1 MGPLGFFSTRAPE
14 FVPPANFVGSKTDA
28 AKCPP
33 RANTTAH
40 GLAPSRSA
48 LNDATAVSASSLG
61 ASFREVSSRTHRQ
74 TAYAASP
81 ASSLKM
87 IWAPP
92 CSAPRTAANAP
103 LPPLTPA
110 SPPPS
115 SESESESE
123 SESSDPEMEETS
135 SPPPCAIMASNSS
148 SVSGARPC
156 LRRLAL
162 YLPRSDLRASR
173 CSRAEAKPWSRQAS
187 MRPTRGPRAA
197 PATSSNG
204 SSPARCEGLAPC
216 GPVASSSSSSS
227 SPGRRSATGAPRR
240 LSTRVGA
247 GAAHIVLIAAEGGGR
262 DSPRGSRA
270 AR

>member
-1 MGPLGFFSTRAPE
+1 M
-14 FVPPANFVGSKTDA
+14 KT
-28 AKCPP
+28 
-33 RANTTAH
+33 
-40 GLAPSRSA
+40 
-48 LNDATAVSASSLG
+48 
-61 ASFREVSSRTHRQ
+61 
-74 TAYAASP
+74 
-81 ASSLKM
+81 

-92 CSAPRTAANAP
+92 CSAPRTAAYAP

-115 SESESESE
+115 SSSESESE
-123 SESSDPEMEETS
+123 SEPEMEETS
-135 SPPPCAIMASNSS
+135 SPPRAIMASNSS

-204 SSPARCEGLAPC
+204 DSSPARDEGLAPS